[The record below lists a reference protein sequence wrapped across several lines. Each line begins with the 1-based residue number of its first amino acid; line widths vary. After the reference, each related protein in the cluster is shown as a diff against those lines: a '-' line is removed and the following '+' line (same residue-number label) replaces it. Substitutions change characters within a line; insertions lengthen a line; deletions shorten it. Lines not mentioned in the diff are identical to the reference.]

1 MQQLRRLAL
10 LTVMTLSFAG
20 VIHADGGSPICN
32 PDPGQTNTPPCAMA
46 QRSADDSEAAS
57 GPSVSTTPNDPIDY
71 SIGEFTLDV
80 VENLLALF

>member
-1 MQQLRRLAL
+1 MQKLRRLAL
-10 LTVMTLSFAG
+10 IAVMTLAFAG

-46 QRSADDSEAAS
+46 QRSTDDSDVAS
-57 GPSVSTTPNDPIDY
+57 GASVSATPNDTSNYAIT
-71 SIGEFTLDV
+71 EFTLDV

>member
-1 MQQLRRLAL
+1 MQKLRRLAV

-46 QRSADDSEAAS
+46 QRNADDSDAAS
-57 GPSVSTTPNDPIDY
+57 SASVLTTLNDPSDY
-71 SIGEFTLDV
+71 SITEFSLDV
-80 VENLLALF
+80 VEDLLALF